1 MSSVI
6 AAEISVERSQDGHVA
21 TVTMRRPPNN
31 FIDTLFLNNLA
42 DAFDELQADQNCRV
56 IVLAAEGKHF
66 CAGRDFGRARADG
79 DQPTDLYR
87 AGLRLFTAELP
98 WICAVQGGAIGG
110 GFGLAMAADFR
121 FGNESTYFL
130 ANFARIGYHH
140 GFGLTATL
148 GRTVGPQRTAE
159 LLYLGESVRGR
170 EALEFGLLDRLT
182 GPDDLL
188 EAAQAFA
195 ARIALSAPLSVRAIR
210 ATLRNGLEGEVAD
223 AMDRELLQQERLAG
237 MRDHAEGIAATR
249 ERRPAR
255 FEGA

>member
-31 FIDTLFLNNLA
+31 FIDTSFLNNLA
-42 DAFDELQADQNCRV
+42 DSFDELHADRDCRAV
-56 IVLAAEGKHF
+56 VLAAEGKHF
-66 CAGRDFGRARADG
+66 CAGRDFGKPRADC
-79 DQPTDLYR
+79 DQPSDLYR
-87 AGLRLFTAELP
+87 AARRLVAAELP
-98 WICAVQGGAIGG
+98 WICAVQGGAVGG

-121 FGNESTYFL
+121 FGNQSTYFL

-148 GRTVGPQRTAE
+148 GRTVGPQRAAE
-159 LLYLGESVRGR
+159 LLFLGERVCGQ

-188 EAAQAFA
+188 DQAQAFA

-210 ATLRNGLEGEVAD
+210 ATLRDGLEGAVAD
-223 AMDRELLQQERLAG
+223 AMDRELLQQERLG
-237 MRDHAEGIAATR
+237 GTRDHAEGIAATR

>member
-1 MSSVI
+1 MSPVI

-31 FIDTLFLNNLA
+31 FIDTLFLNSLA
-42 DAFDELQADQNCRV
+42 DVFDELQADRNCRV

-66 CAGRDFGRARADG
+66 CAGRDFGTRRADG
-79 DQPTDLYR
+79 DQPADLYR
-87 AGLRLFTAELP
+87 AGLRIFAADLP

-121 FGNESTYFL
+121 FGNDSTYFL

-148 GRTVGPQRTAE
+148 RRTVGSQRSAE
-159 LLYLGESVRGR
+159 LLYLGERVRGR
-170 EALEFGLLDRLT
+170 EALELGLLDRLT
-182 GPDDLL
+182 GPHGLL
-188 EAAQAFA
+188 ESAQAFA
-195 ARIALSAPLSVRAIR
+195 ARIALSAPLSVKAIR
-210 ATLRNGLEGEVAD
+210 ATLRTGLEGEVAD

-237 MRDHAEGIAATR
+237 TRDHTEGIAATR
-249 ERRPAR
+249 EHRPAR
-255 FEGA
+255 FQGA

>member
-6 AAEISVERSQDGHVA
+6 AAEISVERSQDGHIA

-42 DAFDELQADQNCRV
+42 DAFDKLQADQSCRA

-66 CAGRDFGRARADG
+66 CAGRDFGKPRADG
-79 DQPTDLYR
+79 DQPADLYR
-87 AGLRLFTAELP
+87 AGLRLFAAELP

-130 ANFARIGYHH
+130 ANFARIGYHQ

-148 GRTVGPQRTAE
+148 GRTIGPQRTAE
-159 LLYLGESVRGR
+159 LLYLGERVRGR

-223 AMDRELLQQERLAG
+223 VMDRELLQQERLAG
-237 MRDHAEGIAATR
+237 TRDHAEGIAATR